1 MTRPKNRNQL
11 SVNDQLPAALADVC
25 KAFPPSCAE
34 LQSAVVCNR
43 RATTFDDVLCVSS
56 PANRH
61 SRNSDFKFVLKSTE
75 YFKGTFPLKANFVQQ
90 FLDFNC
96 FEGNVGETS
105 ESRGGE
111 HNYGLF

>member
-1 MTRPKNRNQL
+1 MWPEED
-11 SVNDQLPAALADVC
+11 DQRGFRTAAALFC
-25 KAFPPSCAE
+25 TP
-34 LQSAVVCNR
+34 
-43 RATTFDDVLCVSS
+43 TS